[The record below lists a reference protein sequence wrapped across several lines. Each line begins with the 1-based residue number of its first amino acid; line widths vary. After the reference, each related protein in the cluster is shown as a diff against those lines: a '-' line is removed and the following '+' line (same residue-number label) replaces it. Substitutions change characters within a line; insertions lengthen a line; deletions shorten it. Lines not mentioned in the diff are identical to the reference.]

1 MEGFEEKILGG
12 ITALLIVLVVGAVFG
27 RLHGSDSA
35 AIKPIGDRV
44 ACGLLAL
51 PLISLAVRLAFPS
64 AHWAWALSAPLPL
77 AFYVI
82 LLAGTDIGWPIAR
95 NHFTSILVSA
105 SVAVYVAMGVAA
117 LTICNK
123 E

>member
-1 MEGFEEKILGG
+1 MTEIEEKVLGG
-12 ITALLIVLVVGAVFG
+12 VAALLIVLVVGAVFG

-64 AHWAWALSAPLPL
+64 AHLAWTLSAPLPL
-77 AFYVI
+77 AVYVV
-82 LLAGTDIGWPIAR
+82 LLAGTDIGWPIAKK
-95 NHFTSILVSA
+95 HFTSTLIVGA
-105 SVAVYVAMGVAA
+105 MVIYVAMAVGAWM
-117 LTICNK
+117 THT
-123 E
+123 

>member
-1 MEGFEEKILGG
+1 MTGFDEKVLGG
-12 ITALLIVLVVGAVFG
+12 IAALLLVLVVGTVFG

-64 AHWAWALSAPLPL
+64 AHLAWALSAPLPL
-77 AFYVI
+77 AIYVV
-82 LLAGTDIGWPIAR
+82 LLAGTDIGWTISKK
-95 NHFTSILVSA
+95 HFTSTLILGGMA
-105 SVAVYVAMGVAA
+105 IYMAMAA
-117 LTICNK
+117 GAWIIHT
-123 E
+123 